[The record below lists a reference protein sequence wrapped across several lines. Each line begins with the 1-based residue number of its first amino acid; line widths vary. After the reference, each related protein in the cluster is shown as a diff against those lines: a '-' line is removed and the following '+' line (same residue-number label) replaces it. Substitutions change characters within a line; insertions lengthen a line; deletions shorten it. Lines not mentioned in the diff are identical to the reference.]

1 MDKLIVNAKG
11 EATISNDGATIMKLL
26 DIVHPAAKTLVDIA
40 KSQDAEVG
48 DGTTSVVVL
57 ACEFLKQ
64 CKPFVEEVSLSRTA
78 ILCKLRRLHSMH
90 MLEQVSVLQGV
101 HPRVIIKSF
110 RKATQLA
117 VDKIKDLSVRI
128 GDKDTERRELLVKC
142 AATALSSK
150 LIHQQKD
157 FFAEVMLPFVARL
170 LRPHGAE
177 IENIPS

>member
-1 MDKLIVNAKG
+1 
-11 EATISNDGATIMKLL
+11 
-26 DIVHPAAKTLVDIA
+26 
-40 KSQDAEVG
+40 
-48 DGTTSVVVL
+48 
-57 ACEFLKQ
+57 
-64 CKPFVEEVSLSRTA
+64 
-78 ILCKLRRLHSMH
+78 

-157 FFAEVMLPFVARL
+157 FFAEVMLPLVARL